1 MRRFAFSLLLVFCLA
16 AGISHA
22 TTVTLKLINEGP
34 GSSGG
39 PNSGGGAY
47 TYPYYFSINS
57 STSLTALMCDDYT
70 HDVQNGE
77 SWTAN
82 VYTVSQVA
90 GGLGN
95 FTGVGIQTAYYEAAW
110 LFLQMGQNPSA
121 SDAVNYNFAVWHI
134 FDSAV
139 GINGTQAGLI
149 TSAHTAVT
157 ASGFSVN
164 SLSSV
169 VFYTPIGGSQV
180 NYNSNWPDH
189 GLPQEYMGK
198 TVPEPSTLLLLG
210 SGLGIGFFRR
220 RKRV

>member
-1 MRRFAFSLLLVFCLA
+1 MRKFACSLLLVFCLA

-22 TTVTLKLINEGP
+22 TTVTLKLMNEGP
-34 GSSGG
+34 GTSGG
-39 PNSGGGAY
+39 PNVGGGVY
-47 TYPYYFSINS
+47 TYPYYFSINN
-57 STSLTALMCDDYT
+57 STTLFALLCDDYT
-70 HDVQNGE
+70 HEVWNGE

-82 VYTVSQVA
+82 VYTVSEAAVH
-90 GGLGN
+90 GN
-95 FTGVGIQTAYYEAAW
+95 FPGAGLTAYYEAAW
-110 LFLQMGQNPSA
+110 LFLQMGQDPSA
-121 SDAVNYNFAVWHI
+121 SNAVNYNYAVWHI

-149 TSAHTAVT
+149 HDANVAVT
-157 ASGFSVN
+157 ALGFDVN

-169 VFYTPIGGSQV
+169 NFYTPIDGTQSTG
-180 NYNSNWPDH
+180 
-189 GLPQEYMGK
+189 GLPQEYMG

>member
-1 MRRFAFSLLLVFCLA
+1 MRRFACSLLLVFCLA

-22 TTVTLKLINEGP
+22 TTVTLKLVNEGP
-34 GSSGG
+34 GTSGG
-39 PNSGGGAY
+39 PNVGGGVY
-47 TYPYYFSINS
+47 TYPYYFSINN
-57 STSLTALMCDDYT
+57 STSLFALMCDDYT
-70 HDVQNGE
+70 HEVWNGE

-95 FTGVGIQTAYYEAAW
+95 FTGAGIQTAYYAAAW

-149 TSAHTAVT
+149 SSANAAVT
-157 ASGFSVN
+157 ASGFDVN

-169 VFYTPIGGSQV
+169 SFYTPI
-180 NYNSNWPDH
+180 SNTQSTG
-189 GLPQEYMGK
+189 GLPQEYMG
-198 TVPEPSTLLLLG
+198 TAVPEPSTLLLLG